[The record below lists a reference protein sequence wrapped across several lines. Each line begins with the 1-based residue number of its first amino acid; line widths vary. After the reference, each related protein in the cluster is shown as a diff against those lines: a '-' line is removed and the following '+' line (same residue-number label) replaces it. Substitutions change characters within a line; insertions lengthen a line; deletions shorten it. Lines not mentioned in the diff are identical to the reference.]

1 MISIQLIIFL
11 LFIHFLADFGL
22 QTDDQ
27 AVNKSSSGKYLSMHV
42 GVYSLCWLIAM
53 GIWTGSFITAIYFAN
68 ITFVFHF
75 LTDYFTSR
83 ISKSFFDKKDF
94 HNGFV
99 IVGFD
104 QLLHYIQ
111 LIFTYQYVITY
122 FK

>member
-1 MISIQLIIFL
+1 M
-11 LFIHFLADFGL
+11 FIHFLADFGL
-22 QTDDQ
+22 QTHNQ
-27 AVNKSSSGKYLSMHV
+27 AVNKSSSNEYLLMHV

-53 GIWTGSFITAIYFAN
+53 GLWTGSFGSAVLFATM
-68 ITFVFHF
+68 TFVCHF
-75 LTDYFTSR
+75 LTDYITSR

-111 LIFTYQYVITY
+111 LIFTYLFVITY